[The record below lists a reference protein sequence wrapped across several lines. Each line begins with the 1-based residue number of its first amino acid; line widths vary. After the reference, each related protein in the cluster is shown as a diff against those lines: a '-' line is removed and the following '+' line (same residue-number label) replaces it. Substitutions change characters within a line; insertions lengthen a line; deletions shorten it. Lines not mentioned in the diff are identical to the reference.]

1 MAIPGVGIIGDRINP
16 GFKVTKA
23 LLEAEDIAGLQALAV
38 RQVQAGAWSI
48 DVTIGPR
55 GYKDS
60 HFLTEVIKALQT
72 AVDVPL
78 CFDYPDKG
86 VQEICL
92 KAYDP
97 AKAKGRKPL
106 VNSLAETRLEMLDLF
121 KIRPFQVVLMA
132 SERLEDGAAKSIKL
146 TSEVLGVAKRMSAI
160 LARDH
165 GVSHEDMFVDVTIH
179 SLVSD
184 LEGLTMMALEAIRA
198 VRQDPDL
205 NGIHIMGGLTNIG
218 NMLPPLKFDNV
229 PLRQLAEDAFLTLA
243 VPLGFDTIMGTPWN
257 DFRMLPNENIVL
269 QTLKEFTELKG
280 LHAMRRLR
288 QLWAR
293 ETKSL
298 VEKQTSPTTPLAT
311 RRLT

>member
-1 MAIPGVGIIGDRINP
+1 MAILGVGIIGDRINP
-16 GFKVTKA
+16 GFKATKA
-23 LLEAEDIAGLQALAV
+23 LIEAEDIAGLQSLAV
-38 RQVQAGAWSI
+38 RQVQAGAWGI
-48 DVTIGPR
+48 DVTVGPR

-60 HFLTEVIKALQT
+60 HFLTEVIKALQA

-97 AKAKGRKPL
+97 AKAKGRKPV
-106 VNSLAETRLEMLDLF
+106 VNSLAETRMEMLDLF

-132 SERLEDGAAKSIKL
+132 SERLEDGAAKSNKL
-146 TSEVLGVAKRMSAI
+146 TGEVLGVAKRLSAI

-165 GVSHEDMFVDVTIH
+165 GVSREDMFVDVTIH

-184 LEGLTMMALEAIRA
+184 LEGLTKMALEAIQA
-198 VRQDPDL
+198 IRQDPDL

-229 PLRQLAEDAFLTLA
+229 PLRQLAESAFLTLA

-257 DFRMLPNENIVL
+257 DFRMLPADNVVMQNL
-269 QTLKEFTELKG
+269 REFTELKG
-280 LHAMRRLR
+280 LNAIRRLR
-288 QLWAR
+288 QLWAHIQ
-293 ETKSL
+293 ETKSP
-298 VEKQTSPTTPLAT
+298 VEKQAA
-311 RRLT
+311 R